1 MTPSRRRS
9 PAPRIA
15 RLARRHVLGGAAAA
29 SPSSDEAQDLLA
41 LFRVTLTLVLALL
54 LVALGLL
61 LALFFVA
68 LALLLA
74 FLLVAPA
81 LLSRASSEGSEVHH
95 ETSTRLLE
103 MASADPA
110 AFRGVVAAMTEG
122 QKAFMEEVIKSG
134 RANSD
139 GNNKT
144 AAGTSG
150 QPSIALKMDFGS

>member
-1 MTPSRRRS
+1 MTATDPED
-9 PAPRIA
+9 PEN
-15 RLARRHVLGGAAAA
+15 ARRLVAH
-29 SPSSDEAQDLLA
+29 
-41 LFRVTLTLVLALL
+41 TLTQYVTSVDSDHAQI
-54 LVALGLL
+54 VMA
-61 LALFFVA
+61 V
-68 LALLLA
+68 
-74 FLLVAPA
+74 VAPA